1 MHESPRMSGLTPLDP
16 ARSSAAPAAAAVPV
30 KPQQV
35 RHAWLLDRLD
45 VAVASSCAPHH
56 AVNEDAHSPI
66 GASAR
71 LFVVADGVGSGAMAA
86 VASSHLVSHLHQALG
101 AGTVDE
107 AAVCQA
113 VLDADRAIRA
123 TIAAHTD
130 LPGAAT
136 AAWCARCGHAGSHW
150 LVGWVGDCR
159 VYQIRRKAR
168 LGAQLLT
175 ADDTYARLHEAPPP
189 GGSASDPARMI
200 GNGAV
205 TRPNMI
211 RVQLQRGETFVLCSD
226 GVHRHLDLADFEQR
240 LHAPASLARSCA
252 ELVALA
258 RDRGSRDDATVL
270 VVRRTSGP
278 LRVVAWLALAVLAAV
293 GVVLAVLLARSH
305 VDLATLLGSEPA
317 PAAPPTVRIER

>member
-1 MHESPRMSGLTPLDP
+1 MSVPTPLEP
-16 ARSSAAPAAAAVPV
+16 ARSLATPAGAAAPV
-30 KPQQV
+30 KPQQA
-35 RHAWLLDRLD
+35 RHASLLDRVD

-56 AVNEDAHSPI
+56 AVNEDAYSPI

-86 VASSHLVSHLHQALG
+86 VASDRLVSHLHQALG
-101 AGTVDE
+101 TGPVDE
-107 AAVCQA
+107 AAICQA

-123 TIAAHTD
+123 TIAAQTD

-136 AAWCARCGHAGSHW
+136 AAWCARRHAGGSQW

-159 VYQIRRKAR
+159 VYQIRKKAT

-189 GGSASDPARMI
+189 GGSVSDPARMI

-205 TRPNMI
+205 TRPNVI
-211 RVQLQRGETFVLCSD
+211 PVQLERGETFVLCSD
-226 GVHRHLDLADFEQR
+226 GAHRHLELADFEQR
-240 LHAPASLARSCA
+240 LRAPASLASSCA

-270 VVRRTSGP
+270 IVHRASGP
-278 LRVVAWLALAVLAAV
+278 SPLAAWLTLAVLAAV
-293 GVVLAVLLARSH
+293 GAVLALLLVRGNR
-305 VDLATLLGSEPA
+305 DPATLLGSEPI
-317 PAAPPTVRIER
+317 PVGPPTVRIER